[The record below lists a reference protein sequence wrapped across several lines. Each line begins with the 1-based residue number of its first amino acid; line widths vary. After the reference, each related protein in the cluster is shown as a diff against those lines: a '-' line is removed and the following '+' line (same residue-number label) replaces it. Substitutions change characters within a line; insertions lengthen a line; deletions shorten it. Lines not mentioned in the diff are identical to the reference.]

1 MLRYTLYLLLLLMVS
16 CIDPYKLELPEGERL
31 ITVDGYITTAPG
43 PHVIKLT
50 RTDTYGSVFEG
61 LIRPV
66 TQATVAIRDSDGE
79 VVFLEE
85 QAERGVYWTP
95 SDFRAVVGKS
105 YSLQID
111 VLGNS
116 YVSLPE
122 KVLPVPQIDSL
133 SYRSVKLATENR
145 LLDKIGVQVFAHFTD
160 PGDQQN
166 QYYWRTSP
174 GVYVLV
180 ANPELHRLPDNH
192 PTNPRGP
199 DPKDCCAI
207 CYAQDIRKVQNFA
220 LASDEGFN
228 GLANRV
234 QVAFVEDDGMK
245 FRQTYRAEI
254 QQMSVSPGAHRFL
267 RLVEQQLGITGS
279 VFDPPPA
286 NIRGNIISLS
296 NPDETVL
303 GYFIAADVATRQ
315 VYINVRNLQFTQ
327 TPKIVPDDCRT
338 IAGAVVDPPAD
349 WNPR

>member
-1 MLRYTLYLLLLLMVS
+1 MLRYTFYLLLLLMVS
-16 CIDPYKLELPEGERL
+16 CIDPYKLDLPEGERL
-31 ITVDGYITTAPG
+31 ITVDGFITTAPG
-43 PHVIKLT
+43 PHVIRLT

-79 VVFLEE
+79 VIFLEE
-85 QAERGVYWTP
+85 QVERGVYWTP
-95 SDFRAVVGKS
+95 SDFRAIVGKS

-133 SYRSVKLATENR
+133 SYRSVRLATESR
-145 LLDKIGVQVFAHFTD
+145 LTTKTGVQVFAHFRD

-166 QYYWRTSP
+166 QYYWRASP

-180 ANPELHRLPDNH
+180 ANPERYRLPDTH
-192 PTNPRGP
+192 PTNPRGEA
-199 DPKDCCAI
+199 PKDCCAI
-207 CYAQDIRKVQNFA
+207 CYLTDVRKVQNFA
-220 LASDEGFN
+220 LASDESFN
-228 GLANRV
+228 GLSNRV

-254 QQMSVSPGAHRFL
+254 QQMSISPGAHRFL
-267 RLVEQQLGITGS
+267 RLVEQQLGISGS

-286 NIRGNIISLS
+286 NIRGNIISLN

-303 GYFIAADVATRQ
+303 GYFIAADVSTRQ
-315 VYINVRNLQFTQ
+315 VYVKMRDLEFIE
-327 TPKIVPDDCRT
+327 TPKIIPDDCRT
-338 IAGAVVDPPAD
+338 IPGAVVDPPGD
-349 WNPR
+349 WNP